1 MTIVVDTSAV
11 VALLTREPEA
21 AAVAA
26 AVESADERVM
36 SAATLVELGIVLEAR
51 LGPVAV
57 GVVERFLREGDITV
71 LDLTRT
77 HADRAVDAWRTF
89 GRGRHRAS
97 LNYGDCFTYGLAA
110 ELGAAVLCVGDDFP
124 STDIPVVPLPA

>member
-77 HADRAVDAWRTF
+77 HADRAVDAWRAF